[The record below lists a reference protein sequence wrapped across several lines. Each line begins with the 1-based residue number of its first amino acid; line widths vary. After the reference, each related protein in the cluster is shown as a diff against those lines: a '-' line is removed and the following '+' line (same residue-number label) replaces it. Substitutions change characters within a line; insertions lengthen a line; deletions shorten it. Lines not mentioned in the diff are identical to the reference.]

1 VNYSSLIVE
10 SKEEAL
16 VKEERW
22 LEAILATV
30 SPSIFLW

>member
-1 VNYSSLIVE
+1 MVE

-22 LEAILATV
+22 PEVIPVAV
-30 SPSIFLW
+30 PPQIFLR

>member
-1 VNYSSLIVE
+1 MAE

-22 LEAILATV
+22 SEAIPASVPPL
-30 SPSIFLW
+30 IFLR